1 MAERLLDEAEGRH
14 MLGNLGRTKYFE
26 LIKAKELRSV
36 KVGRRRMV
44 PVSEVQRYIERHMA
58 DQPDAPDAA

>member
-1 MAERLLDEAEGRH
+1 MAERLLDETEGRH

-44 PVSEVQRYIERHMA
+44 PVSEVQRYIERQMA